1 MIWEKEDRAIDT
13 EELVLHFF
21 KPPIVKKVDNLRL

>member
-13 EELVLHFF
+13 AELEPFF
-21 KPPIVKKVDNLRL
+21 SKPPIVKKVDNLRL